1 MKNEGM
7 PFQLEAINEVRINK
21 SAVEKRCASATNR
34 RTVKKHNQVA
44 WLLKAITCMDLTT
57 LSGDDT
63 ESRVIRLCDK
73 AKSPLR
79 SDIVENLGIKD
90 LDIKVGGVC
99 VYHQFIRTALNNLR
113 GSNIQVVAVSTGFP
127 TGLSPKKTKIAR
139 TLLEVFGTELPI

>member
-1 MKNEGM
+1 MPLDKNFNKRKLDAVIVKNEGI

-63 ESRVIRLCDK
+63 ESRVVRLCNK
-73 AKSPLR
+73 GPFHMGFWCHLTMGSALVMLSALASLTSP
-79 SDIVENLGIKD
+79 SMA
-90 LDIKVGGVC
+90 C
-99 VYHQFIRTALNNLR
+99 M
-113 GSNIQVVAVSTGFP
+113 S
-127 TGLSPKKTKIAR
+127 
-139 TLLEVFGTELPI
+139 

>member
-1 MKNEGM
+1 MPLDKNFNKRKLDAVIVENEGI

-63 ESRVIRLCDK
+63 ESRVVRLCNK
-73 AKSPLR
+73 ARTPLR
-79 SDIVENLGIKD
+79 NDLLKNLGIED
-90 LDIKVGGVC
+90 LNIKVGG
-99 VYHQFIRTALNNLR
+99 I
-113 GSNIQVVAVSTGFP
+113 
-127 TGLSPKKTKIAR
+127 
-139 TLLEVFGTELPI
+139 

>member
-1 MKNEGM
+1 MPLDKNFNKRKLDAVIVKNEGI

-63 ESRVIRLCDK
+63 ESRVVRLCNK
-73 AKSPLR
+73 AKTPLR
-79 SDIVENLGIKD
+79 NDLLKKLGIED
-90 LDIKVGGVC
+90 LNIKNMVIKKFLKLSNAAGNMISQDAAVISLRTGG
-99 VYHQFIRTALNNLR
+99 
-113 GSNIQVVAVSTGFP
+113 
-127 TGLSPKKTKIAR
+127 
-139 TLLEVFGTELPI
+139 